1 MPLIMSETAATQK
14 RPVIIWFVL
23 FFAALIA
30 MAGTL
35 DYLDIDDP
43 VLANAMM
50 LIPMV
55 FLVKAGLNAAHNAQ
69 RHGNRGTPQANYL
82 KRMLVVS
89 LLYLGSLFAATTMID
104 EGDPI
109 TPLSIA
115 IAIVPGLAVAGYFW
129 AIARLI
135 IEMKDEFLKMLQ
147 VRQALIATGISL
159 SAASI
164 WGFLES
170 FEQVPHIDA
179 YWWPIT
185 WFFGLGVG
193 ALVNKLTYGTIG
205 ECP

>member
-1 MPLIMSETAATQK
+1 MSDTATDTQK

-23 FFAALIA
+23 FFVGLGA
-30 MAGTL
+30 MALLL
-35 DYLDIDDP
+35 DYSDIKDP
-43 VLANAMM
+43 VIANAMM
-50 LIPMV
+50 LVPMA
-55 FLVKAGLNAAHNAQ
+55 FIIKAGLNAARNAQ
-69 RHGNRGTPQANYL
+69 QHGERGTPQANYL
-82 KRMLVVS
+82 KRMLAVS
-89 LLYLGSLFAATTMID
+89 LLYLGSLFAATMLID

-135 IEMKDEFLKMLQ
+135 IELKDEFLRMLQ
-147 VRQALIATGISL
+147 VRMALVATGIAL

-179 YWWPIT
+179 FWWPIA
-185 WFFGLGVG
+185 WFFGLGIG
-193 ALVNKLTYGTIG
+193 AVVNKLTYGTIG